1 MMSLFDWYF
10 DFPPL
15 TRFLIALIPLA
26 ISTVLF
32 FFARVLWPWGWV
44 AGGIML
50 CCSLPTRGEKN
61 KWGDW

>member
-1 MMSLFDWYF
+1 MFEWYF

-15 TRFLIALIPLA
+15 VRFFITLVPLA

-32 FFARVLWPWGWV
+32 FCGTFWPWGWGV
-44 AGGIML
+44 GAIML
-50 CCSLPTRGEKN
+50 CCSLPTRGEQN